1 MRNVWL
7 ITKRE
12 YMTKVRT
19 RSFIIATL
27 AMPLIIGIFILPGR
41 LATMKMGGT
50 SHIVVVSADRG
61 LAEKVQQ
68 ELQKQQPTASSDSK
82 EDDTEG
88 SARELTGKY
97 VVEISTDLS
106 DAERNRLR
114 DRASRKEIDG
124 YLWLGPE
131 QLASRKITYGRRET
145 GDFMDQSAV
154 RSAMRSALV
163 AQALSRQGMSVDE
176 SADVLKDVKL
186 DIVQIARGQE
196 KKVNAGAAFAATFAL
211 VLLLY
216 TTVLFY
222 GVAVMR
228 AVVEEKS
235 SRVLEVLLSSVT
247 PKQLMAGK
255 VVGVGAVGLTQ
266 IAIWSAL
273 AAVLAAP
280 GALAA
285 DLFRKAQI
293 SPWTVVA
300 FAVFFLLGYA
310 LYATMYAAL
319 GAVVNTEQE
328 GQQMQIIIML
338 PLILAISFVMIVMRD
353 PNGTLATWVSMIPF
367 VAPVVMYLR
376 IVVQT
381 PPLWQ
386 VLLSIGILVAT
397 IYGLVVLCSRIYR
410 IGILMYG
417 KRPTLPEIIKWIKY
431 AGA

>member
-1 MRNVWL
+1 MRNIWL

-12 YMTKVRT
+12 YITKVRT
-19 RSFIIATL
+19 KSFVIATL
-27 AMPLIIGIFILPGR
+27 AMPLIVGIFILPSK
-41 LATMKMGGT
+41 LATMRMGGT
-50 SHIVVVSADRG
+50 RHIVVVSADSA
-61 LAEKVQQ
+61 LASKVQH
-68 ELQKQQPTASSDSK
+68 ELQKTQSAATPKDDDGEDSAQ
-82 EDDTEG
+82 DL
-88 SARELTGKY
+88 AGKY

-106 DAERNRLR
+106 ENERNRLR

-124 YLWLGPE
+124 YVWLGPE
-131 QLASRKITYGRRET
+131 ELATRKVTYGRRET
-145 GDFMDQSAV
+145 GDYMDRGAV
-154 RSAMRSALV
+154 RSALRDALV
-163 AQALSRQGMSVDE
+163 AQSLEQHGISGEDARN
-176 SADVLKDVKL
+176 ALKDVTL
-186 DIVQIARGQE
+186 DLVQINNSQE
-196 KKVNAGAAFAATFAL
+196 KKVNAGTAFAASFAL

-228 AVVEEKS
+228 AVIEEKS
-235 SRVLEVLLSSVT
+235 SRILEVLLSSVT

-255 VVGVGAVGLTQ
+255 VIGVGAVGLTQ
-266 IAIWSAL
+266 IAIWGVL
-273 AAVLAAP
+273 AAVVFAP
-280 GALAA
+280 GAIAA
-285 DLFRKAQI
+285 DVFRKTQI
-293 SPWTVVA
+293 SPWVLAA

-328 GQQMQIIIML
+328 GQQIQIIIML
-338 PLILAISFVMIVMRD
+338 PLILAISFVMIVIRD
-353 PNGTLATWVSMIPF
+353 PNGTVATWVSMIPF

-386 VLLSIGILVAT
+386 IGLSIGLLVAT
-397 IYGLVVLCSRIYR
+397 IYGLIVLCSRIYR

-417 KRPTLPEIIKWIKY
+417 KRPTLPEIAKWIRY